1 MQSICLVTPTH
12 SRDLEQFSLL
22 RRSINAFAPD
32 YPHLAVVNTED
43 LPEFRDCF
51 GSERNLE
58 IVPSSDLLPKF
69 LEFRRRRSGPKWLTA
84 MRRVPGR
91 LIPGWHAQ
99 QLMKLYLLRDLT
111 YEAAAFVD
119 SDVLVCRSLSPDY
132 FYRGTDLKLYRQPAP
147 HAECMD
153 FDIASHEILGNQLD
167 QITQLYDYI
176 YSPACFRKATAVRLF
191 EEFRRRKRSSWQRRF
206 LAQKRP
212 SEYHLLGY
220 AATVLEGGTGYHV
233 VECKPDDVH
242 HSVRYKKDRENLG
255 TVLAEMLAQP
265 KDFALLQSRLKLN
278 LRQIAT
284 AFDVVLAARLPT
296 PTAPH
301 ASRAGGAEESSRE
314 AGGSER

>member
-43 LPEFRDCF
+43 VPEFRDRF
-51 GSERNLE
+51 GRERNLE
-58 IVPSSDLLPKF
+58 IVPSSEVLPKF
-69 LEFRRRRSGPKWLTA
+69 LEFRRQRSGPKWLTA

-91 LIPGWHAQ
+91 VIRGWHAQ
-99 QLMKLYLLRDLT
+99 QLMKLFLLRDLT

-119 SDVLVCRSLSPDY
+119 SDVLVCRSLGPGY
-132 FYRGTDLKLYRQPAP
+132 FYRGADLKLFRQPAP
-147 HAECMD
+147 NAECMD

-206 LAQKRP
+206 LAQRRP

-220 AATVLEGGTGYHV
+220 AATVLERGSGYHV
-233 VECKPDDVH
+233 VECRPDDVH
-242 HSVRYKKDRENLG
+242 HSVRYEHDRENLG
-255 TVLAEMLAQP
+255 AVLAEMLAQP

-278 LRQIAT
+278 LRQIGT
-284 AFDVVLAARLPT
+284 AFDAVLAASL
-296 PTAPH
+296 TAP
-301 ASRAGGAEESSRE
+301 RAG
-314 AGGSER
+314 